1 MDEWSV
7 GVSFGS
13 SGSAFSLVCFR
24 TLGASALAEVFSPSG
39 VQRWFTSHPVPR
51 TSGVQRWFT
60 SHPVPRKSGVQRILR
75 CTSHPVP
82 RKSGV
87 QFVRGVDS
95 ARFLNA

>member
-1 MDEWSV
+1 MPDIFQTISMDEWSV

-13 SGSAFSLVCFR
+13 SGSAFRLVCFR

-51 TSGVQRWFT
+51 
-60 SHPVPRKSGVQRILR
+60 KSGVQRILR
-75 CTSHPVP
+75 CTSHPVS

-87 QFVRGVDS
+87 QLVRGVDS